1 MVLLES
7 LKVDQPSGDA
17 TPTRKR
23 RRSRKRHSKL
33 EDVDDSSEKVEQI
46 PEGRKWSQIYSY
58 SEFLLPY

>member
-7 LKVDQPSGDA
+7 LNVNQNSGDA

-33 EDVDDSSEKVEQI
+33 EDVEDSSEKVQQI

-58 SEFLLPY
+58 SEFLCSY